1 MYAAAMFMPASAG
14 DRNKNPSSLE
24 GHLQQPNVP
33 CGNPAADRLHMLL
46 NHLPISFSSD
56 RFTGHSVSYES
67 AEALRDLRKQLER
80 SHFCYRDGDRVL
92 IFPYEANTETRG
104 TMEHFDI
111 TTHFGIANA
120 LARQALL
127 RRFEASGRNISGFS
141 PVRFVRDENLLK
153 GAGAEI
159 FAVYPEYSF
168 NVRPLA
174 PEDQAMINGV
184 IINFDARFFIK
195 LSAAELH
202 ARGIPLGGL
211 YVQMTKDDED
221 PRILPMFSRRLAG
234 RVRHII
240 GDAAHLDD
248 ARVPQIALRDAFVE
262 PNMASFERLGRHIL
276 GDDYGG
282 FQEELQQ
289 RMFEVSAADRQLDRL
304 NQMLK
309 FSDFRGELRACA
321 GLAVRLKG
329 HLTTVG
335 SGIGVGLSRKF
346 SAPQCSLRP
355 GGSITVPWPVD
366 QGIITNGP
374 FDADSFERK
383 QARVALIFPRQFE
396 GNVDSFA
403 AQLRDGMPTNGRNQ
417 NFTQGMVRK
426 FRMRGIEF
434 IRCPVP
440 QGQNRAQNYKSAA
453 LSAARENVDAALV
466 VVTED
471 DRKLFGEDSPYLVSK
486 ATLMSQGIPAQMVRI
501 QTIMLRN
508 VAYSLNNIALALY
521 AKLNGIPWTLSVQ
534 QRLVHEIIVGIGSA
548 RVGPDRLGERERLIG
563 ITTVFSGDGNY
574 LLGNATAEV
583 MADGYQQ
590 ALLTS
595 LKDNIAEL
603 RRRFGWQSGDKLR
616 IIFHQSFKRYK
627 DTEAAAVK
635 DLVGELKDFEVE
647 YAFVQVGDD
656 HDWKLFEA
664 SRYRSTSFSSQKG
677 EGVPERGQIVPLG
690 PYAALVTLTGPRQ
703 LKTDLQGGPRPILVA
718 IHKDS
723 TFKSLDY
730 IAKQVFDLTFMSWR
744 TFMPTTRPVS
754 IAYPSMVVRLL
765 GDLRE
770 IPNWNPDI
778 LTTRLRES
786 RWFL

>member
-1 MYAAAMFMPASAG
+1 
-14 DRNKNPSSLE
+14 
-24 GHLQQPNVP
+24 V
-33 CGNPAADRLHMLL
+33 
-46 NHLPISFSSD
+46 
-56 RFTGHSVSYES
+56 
-67 AEALRDLRKQLER
+67 LRSLRKKLER

-92 IFPYEANTETRG
+92 IFPYEPNTATPGET
-104 TMEHFDI
+104 EHFD
-111 TTHFGIANA
+111 TTNNFGIANA

-127 RRFEASGRNISGFS
+127 RRFEASGRNISGFN

-153 GAGAEI
+153 GRGAEF
-159 FAVYPEYSF
+159 FAVYPEYTF

-195 LSAAELH
+195 LTASELH
-202 ARGIPLGGL
+202 GRGVPLGGL
-211 YVQMTKDDED
+211 YLQMAREDED

-234 RVRHII
+234 RVKQVV
-240 GDAAHLDD
+240 GDVAQLDD
-248 ARVPQIALRDAFVE
+248 ARVPQIALREAYVE
-262 PNMASFERLGRHIL
+262 PSMTTFERLGRQL
-276 GDDYGG
+276 LCDGYDE
-282 FQEELQQ
+282 FQDELQQ

-304 NQMLK
+304 KQMLK
-309 FSDFRGELRACA
+309 FADLRGEMPACA
-321 GLAVRLKG
+321 GLAVRLQG
-329 HLTTVG
+329 HLTSIGT
-335 SGIGVGLSRKF
+335 GVGVGRSHKLST
-346 SAPQCSLRP
+346 PQCSLRP

-366 QGIITNGP
+366 PGIVTNGP

-396 GNVDSFA
+396 GNIDSFA
-403 AQLRDGMPTNGRNQ
+403 AQLRDGVPTNGRSQ

-426 FRMRGIEF
+426 FRMRSIEF
-434 IRCPVP
+434 VRIPLP
-440 QGQNRAQNYKSAA
+440 QGPSRAQNYKTAS
-453 LSAARENVDAALV
+453 LMAARESVDAALV
-466 VVTED
+466 VVTDD
-471 DRKLFGEDSPYLVSK
+471 DRKFLGADSPYLISK

-501 QTIMLRN
+501 QTVMQSN

-548 RVGPDRLGERERLIG
+548 RVGDDRLGEHERLIG

-590 ALLTS
+590 ALLAS
-595 LKDNIAEL
+595 LKDNIVEL

-616 IIFHQSFKRYK
+616 LIFHQSFKRYK

-635 DLVGELKDFEVE
+635 DLVGQLKDFEVE

-656 HDWKLFEA
+656 HDWKLFEPP
-664 SRYRSTSFSSQKG
+664 RHRSNTTAPIKG
-677 EGVPERGQIVPLG
+677 DGVPERGQIVPLG

-718 IHKDS
+718 IHRDS

-754 IAYPSMVVRLL
+754 IAYPSLVVRLL
-765 GDLRE
+765 GDLRS